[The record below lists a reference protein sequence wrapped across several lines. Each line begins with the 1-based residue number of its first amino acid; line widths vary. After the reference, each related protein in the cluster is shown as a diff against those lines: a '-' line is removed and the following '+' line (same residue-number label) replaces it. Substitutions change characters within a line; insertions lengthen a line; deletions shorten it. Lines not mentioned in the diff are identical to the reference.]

1 MFAAL
6 LLCLA
11 ADPAAL
17 DSLQGTWESVG
28 GTQLAI
34 DGDQITVTGDDGL
47 SGFTGRLVL
56 TPRRLRIV
64 DAGGV
69 AALGLSSF
77 KRNRLLDAS
86 RP

>member
-1 MFAAL
+1 MAAG
-6 LLCLA
+6 
-11 ADPAAL
+11 P
-17 DSLQGTWESVG
+17 G

-34 DGDQITVTGDDGL
+34 DGDQIKVTGDDGL

-69 AALGLSSF
+69 AERGWRLTDGRLRVGSVEYRRVMPAG
-77 KRNRLLDAS
+77 RNRDS
-86 RP
+86 QP